1 MPVSG
6 DKETGVKP
14 ISRQSSDYIAG
25 VPIKKRRFLL
35 YRSPSPPPEEPS
47 ALPAENDS
55 LKQEQSSPSQGL
67 AMSNASVVTS
77 SGISDANNKPVSEE
91 YKGRSDV
98 MSVTVAQSNPNY
110 STVKVEEP
118 SKSHSGSLDD
128 MESKDKLVTAEKSAS
143 LVTLGKSKL
152 QSSPSEALA
161 LKLGKELYSKEKAE
175 GKCKAEIPIVAGN
188 TDLTLGLKEHVFPA
202 LTGHNHNVR
211 GQNQDSLE
219 PGSLNLSLSKGNN
232 SIQCKKDEVESK
244 NGAQQCGNRANW
256 DLNTTMDAWEG
267 SASEAAAVGQV
278 SAGGFNTTDGTH
290 DIKPLLCPTGTIG
303 TVIPSKQKSLV
314 ASENI
319 AKLTSSKLPSQQLRF
334 FGVDNLRLGLGP
346 SSLPQ
351 QVSPEPSSLSSK
363 EDSGRIFTNIILQ
376 RSVVP
381 PGNLIRVNY
390 RTVKSEPVDEG
401 NKLENRTTIA
411 TKLGLLDN
419 RTVKR
424 ELAEQFSVDKVSNIS
439 TMRVVDPA
447 SIKMEPVHR
456 GNVEAPNTLEGT
468 SRQVDKQV
476 LLGLSDHSSAMA
488 IPESALLPCPAG
500 ETSCSTE
507 LTIATDVGN
516 HVEQS
521 TYTKE
526 AHINGEVVPQE
537 ACERVQLVASETAAI
552 SVGHDGVESSTSC
565 MMGTVRAED
574 GNADDPEQCRLK
586 SINEQPPDVR
596 GSEGCVSDEEKIN
609 ISADM
614 LEEDSYGSDYESDGN
629 HPLPKAMDT
638 EQGGEEDY
646 EDGEVRE
653 PLLQTAVEDPI
664 CEKQEVEH
672 VDHGDSDNNKM
683 DIVGQHGD
691 DHPSSSHV
699 EEKDAKTEDPG
710 ETNNKESSDCVD
722 SLKEVYDNG
731 DTNLTCL
738 QESLTDEKPA
748 SGADIKRPITAIRRN
763 SLDQS
768 GSTDFPEEQEA
779 ELSLERTTE
788 GMQATTSTF
797 TFTQGLDDNVNNFDL
812 VEENDTTLTMM
823 EASASGDDAAKD
835 VNSGGNRSRIINL
848 SRAANVSPPGKT
860 RYISDRPLASLP
872 GRERLLNVPLEG
884 DKFYP
889 RGRDEL
895 YIDGSHKFSRERHQ
909 DQSPRNSRLNFVRG
923 RGRITGRLDPLRR
936 DWDSDREFAS
946 EFYNGPSEFRFPRN
960 KYASAVVDADLEY
973 NSYNIAPDGAFIG
986 TGRGGRKHLDDE
998 GAMFRH
1004 MSSRGRSP
1012 GGRNGLAARG
1022 GPQMIHRGPRM
1033 SEDGSEVV
1041 GLRHSEKFMSVFPD
1055 DNMDPMFTRPQ
1066 PTYEGVDAHFA
1077 RGGRNFSSVQRRGLP
1092 RIHSKSPM
1100 RSRSRSPVQWSSP
1113 RRRSQDGFGG
1123 HPELPHR
1130 RSPIYRVERIRSPD
1144 RTCFTGPI
1152 MVRRNGSPPYM
1163 SRPSNDLRDI
1173 NSGRDHGHPRS
1184 VIPNRSSSGRILYR
1198 NRRFDD
1204 IDPQERTDG
1213 DEFFGGPIHVR
1224 HELGVDPNGDE
1235 RRRFGERRGP
1245 VRSFRQPYNGANGEN
1260 FHLNS
1265 EDGPR
1270 PFRFCPEDNP
1280 EFHERGN
1287 LRDREFDRRI
1297 KNRPGNAPRRTRSIE
1312 EQETNFRQPWHDAGF
1327 DEISRVKRKR
1337 DFRCEI

>member
-25 VPIKKRRFLL
+25 VPIKKRRFLM
-35 YRSPSPPPEEPS
+35 YRPPSPPPEEPS
-47 ALPAENDS
+47 AVPAENDS
-55 LKQEQSSPSQGL
+55 LKQGQSSPSQGS
-67 AMSNASVVTS
+67 AISNASVVTS

-91 YKGRSDV
+91 YKGSSDV

-118 SKSHSGSLDD
+118 SKTYSGSLDD
-128 MESKDKLVTAEKSAS
+128 MESKDKLVAAEKSAS

-152 QSSPSEALA
+152 QSSPNEALA

-202 LTGHNHNVR
+202 LTGQNHNVR

-232 SIQCKKDEVESK
+232 NIQCKKDEVELK

-290 DIKPLLCPTGTIG
+290 DIKPLLCTTGTIG
-303 TVIPSKQKSLV
+303 TVIPSKQKGLV

-319 AKLTSSKLPSQQLRF
+319 AKLTSSKLPIQQLRL
-334 FGVDNLRLGLGP
+334 FGIDPLHLGLSP
-346 SSLPQ
+346 SSLQQ
-351 QVSPEPSSLSSK
+351 QVSLEPSLSSK
-363 EDSGRIFTNIILQ
+363 EDSGRIFPNIILQ

-381 PGNLIRVNY
+381 PGNLNRVNY
-390 RTVKSEPVDEG
+390 RTVKSEPFDES
-401 NKLENRTTIA
+401 NKLVNRTTIA
-411 TKLGLLDN
+411 NNLGLLDN

-424 ELAEQFSVDKVSNIS
+424 ELAEQFSFDKVSNIS
-439 TMRVVDPA
+439 AMRVVGPA
-447 SIKMEPVHR
+447 SIKMEPVHG

-488 IPESALLPCPAG
+488 IPESALLSCPAG
-500 ETSCSTE
+500 EPSCSTE

-516 HVEQS
+516 HGEQS

-537 ACERVQLVASETAAI
+537 ACERVQQVASETAAI
-552 SVGHDGVESSTSC
+552 SVGHDGIESSTSC

-586 SINEQPPDVR
+586 SINEQPPDMR

-614 LEEDSYGSDYESDGN
+614 LEEDSYGSDYDSDGN

-699 EEKDAKTEDPG
+699 EEKDAKEDPG
-710 ETNNKESSDCVD
+710 QTNNKESSDCVD
-722 SLKEVYDNG
+722 TSKEVYDNG

-748 SGADIKRPITAIRRN
+748 SGADIKRPITAFRRN

-768 GSTDFPEEQEA
+768 GSTGFPDEQEA

-812 VEENDTTLTMM
+812 VEEKDTMTMM

-848 SRAANVSPPGKT
+848 SRASNVSPPGNT
-860 RYISDRPLASLP
+860 RYISDRSLASLP
-872 GRERLLNVPLEG
+872 GRERLLDVPLEG

-936 DWDSDREFAS
+936 DWDSDRDFAS

-973 NSYNIAPDGAFIG
+973 NSYNIAPDGPFIG

-1012 GGRNGLAARG
+1012 GGRNGLAGRG
-1022 GPQMIHRGPRM
+1022 GAQMIHRGPRM

-1066 PTYEGVDAHFA
+1066 PAYEGVDAHFA

-1100 RSRSRSPVQWSSP
+1100 RSRSRSPVQWPSP

-1130 RSPIYRVERIRSPD
+1130 RSPIYRVERMRSPD
-1144 RTCFTGPI
+1144 RPCFPPI

-1198 NRRFDD
+1198 NRRFDV

-1213 DEFFGGPIHVR
+1213 DEFFGGPMHAR

-1312 EQETNFRQPWHDAGF
+1312 EQEANFRQPWHDAGF

>member
-1 MPVSG
+1 M
-6 DKETGVKP
+6 
-14 ISRQSSDYIAG
+14 
-25 VPIKKRRFLL
+25 
-35 YRSPSPPPEEPS
+35 YRPPSPPPPPEEPS
-47 ALPAENDS
+47 AVPAENDS
-55 LKQEQSSPSQGL
+55 LKQEQSSPSQGS
-67 AMSNASVVTS
+67 AISNASVVTS

-91 YKGRSDV
+91 YKGSSDV
-98 MSVTVAQSNPNY
+98 MSVTVVQSNPNY

-118 SKSHSGSLDD
+118 SKTHSGSLDD
-128 MESKDKLVTAEKSAS
+128 MESKDKLVAAEKSAS

-152 QSSPSEALA
+152 QSSPNEALA

-188 TDLTLGLKEHVFPA
+188 TDLTLGLMEHVFPA
-202 LTGHNHNVR
+202 LTGQNHNAR

-290 DIKPLLCPTGTIG
+290 DIKPLLCTTGTIN

-319 AKLTSSKLPSQQLRF
+319 AKLTSSKLPSQQLRL
-334 FGVDNLRLGLGP
+334 FGRDPLLHLGLSP
-346 SSLPQ
+346 SSLLQ
-351 QVSPEPSSLSSK
+351 QVSLQPSSLSSK
-363 EDSGRIFTNIILQ
+363 EDSGRIFPNIILQ
-376 RSVVP
+376 GSMVP
-381 PGNLIRVNY
+381 LGNLNRVNY
-390 RTVKSEPVDEG
+390 RTVKSEPFDES
-401 NKLENRTTIA
+401 NKLVNRTTIA
-411 TKLGLLDN
+411 NNLGLLDN

-424 ELAEQFSVDKVSNIS
+424 ELAEQFSFDKVSNIS
-439 TMRVVDPA
+439 AMRVVDPA
-447 SIKMEPVHR
+447 PIKMEPDHR

-488 IPESALLPCPAG
+488 IPESALLSCPAG
-500 ETSCSTE
+500 EPSCSTE

-516 HVEQS
+516 HVEPS

-526 AHINGEVVPQE
+526 AHINGEVVPRE
-537 ACERVQLVASETAAI
+537 ACERVQQVASETAAI
-552 SVGHDGVESSTSC
+552 SVGHDGIESSTAC

-586 SINEQPPDVR
+586 SINEQPPDMR

-609 ISADM
+609 ISAG

-710 ETNNKESSDCVD
+710 ETNNKESSDCAD
-722 SLKEVYDNG
+722 TLKEVYDNG

-768 GSTDFPEEQEA
+768 GSTEFPGEQEA

-812 VEENDTTLTMM
+812 VEENDTMTMM

-848 SRAANVSPPGKT
+848 SRASNLSPPGKT
-860 RYISDRPLASLP
+860 RYISDRSLAPLP
-872 GRERLLNVPLEG
+872 GRERLLDVPLEG

-889 RGRDEL
+889 RGR
-895 YIDGSHKFSRERHQ
+895 
-909 DQSPRNSRLNFVRG
+909 
-923 RGRITGRLDPLRR
+923 
-936 DWDSDREFAS
+936 
-946 EFYNGPSEFRFPRN
+946 
-960 KYASAVVDADLEY
+960 
-973 NSYNIAPDGAFIG
+973 
-986 TGRGGRKHLDDE
+986 
-998 GAMFRH
+998 
-1004 MSSRGRSP
+1004 
-1012 GGRNGLAARG
+1012 
-1022 GPQMIHRGPRM
+1022 
-1033 SEDGSEVV
+1033 
-1041 GLRHSEKFMSVFPD
+1041 
-1055 DNMDPMFTRPQ
+1055 
-1066 PTYEGVDAHFA
+1066 
-1077 RGGRNFSSVQRRGLP
+1077 
-1092 RIHSKSPM
+1092 
-1100 RSRSRSPVQWSSP
+1100 
-1113 RRRSQDGFGG
+1113 
-1123 HPELPHR
+1123 
-1130 RSPIYRVERIRSPD
+1130 
-1144 RTCFTGPI
+1144 
-1152 MVRRNGSPPYM
+1152 
-1163 SRPSNDLRDI
+1163 
-1173 NSGRDHGHPRS
+1173 
-1184 VIPNRSSSGRILYR
+1184 
-1198 NRRFDD
+1198 
-1204 IDPQERTDG
+1204 
-1213 DEFFGGPIHVR
+1213 
-1224 HELGVDPNGDE
+1224 
-1235 RRRFGERRGP
+1235 
-1245 VRSFRQPYNGANGEN
+1245 
-1260 FHLNS
+1260 
-1265 EDGPR
+1265 
-1270 PFRFCPEDNP
+1270 
-1280 EFHERGN
+1280 
-1287 LRDREFDRRI
+1287 
-1297 KNRPGNAPRRTRSIE
+1297 
-1312 EQETNFRQPWHDAGF
+1312 
-1327 DEISRVKRKR
+1327 
-1337 DFRCEI
+1337 

>member
-6 DKETGVKP
+6 NKETGVKP
-14 ISRQSSDYIAG
+14 TSRQSSDYIAG
-25 VPIKKRRFLL
+25 VPIKKRRFPL
-35 YRSPSPPPEEPS
+35 YRPPSPPPEEPS
-47 ALPAENDS
+47 AVPAENDS
-55 LKQEQSSPSQGL
+55 LKQEQSSPSQGS
-67 AMSNASVVTS
+67 AISNASVVTS

-91 YKGRSDV
+91 YKGSSDV
-98 MSVTVAQSNPNY
+98 MSVTVVQSNPNF
-110 STVKVEEP
+110 SIVKVEEP
-118 SKSHSGSLDD
+118 GRIHSGSLAD
-128 MESKDKLVTAEKSAS
+128 MESKDKLIAAEKSAS
-143 LVTLGKSKL
+143 LVTLGKSML
-152 QSSPSEALA
+152 QSSPNEALV

-175 GKCKAEIPIVAGN
+175 GKCKAEIPTVAGN

-202 LTGHNHNVR
+202 LTGQNRNAR
-211 GQNQDSLE
+211 GQSQDSLE

-278 SAGGFNTTDGTH
+278 SAGGFNTTDGTQ
-290 DIKPLLCPTGTIG
+290 DIKPLLCTTGMIG
-303 TVIPSKQKSLV
+303 IVIPSKQKSLL

-319 AKLTSSKLPSQQLRF
+319 AKLTLSKPPSQQLRL
-334 FGVDNLRLGLGP
+334 FGIDPLHLGLSP
-346 SSLPQ
+346 SSLQQ
-351 QVSPEPSSLSSK
+351 QVSPEPTSILSSK
-363 EDSGRIFTNIILQ
+363 EDSGRIFPNIILQ

-381 PGNLIRVNY
+381 PGNLNKVNY
-390 RTVKSEPVDEG
+390 RTVKSEPFDESS
-401 NKLENRTTIA
+401 KLENRTTIA
-411 TKLGLLDN
+411 PNLGLLDN

-424 ELAEQFSVDKVSNIS
+424 ELAEQFIFDKVSNIS
-439 TMRVVDPA
+439 AMRVDPA

-468 SRQVDKQV
+468 SRQVEKQV

-488 IPESALLPCPAG
+488 FPESALLSCPTG
-500 ETSCSTE
+500 EPSCSTE

-537 ACERVQLVASETAAI
+537 ACERVQQVASETAAI
-552 SVGHDGVESSTSC
+552 SVGNDGKESSTSC

-574 GNADDPEQCRLK
+574 GNTDDPEQCRLK
-586 SINEQPPDVR
+586 SMNEQPPDMR

-629 HPLPKAMDT
+629 HPLPKAMHT

-653 PLLQTAVEDPI
+653 PLVQTAVEDPI

-672 VDHGDSDNNKM
+672 VDHSDSDNNKM

-699 EEKDAKTEDPG
+699 EEEDAQTEDPG

-722 SLKEVYDNG
+722 TLKEVYDNG
-731 DTNLTCL
+731 DANLTCL
-738 QESLTDEKPA
+738 QESLTDAKPA
-748 SGADIKRPITAIRRN
+748 SGADFKRPITAIRRN
-763 SLDQS
+763 PLDQS

-812 VEENDTTLTMM
+812 VEENETMM

-848 SRAANVSPPGKT
+848 SRASNVSPPGKT
-860 RYISDRPLASLP
+860 RYISDRSLASLP

-923 RGRITGRLDPLRR
+923 RGRIT
-936 DWDSDREFAS
+936 
-946 EFYNGPSEFRFPRN
+946 
-960 KYASAVVDADLEY
+960 DLEY

-1004 MSSRGRSP
+1004 MPSRGRSP
-1012 GGRNGLAARG
+1012 GGRNGPAARG
-1022 GPQMIHRGPRM
+1022 GVMIHRVPRM

-1066 PTYEGVDAHFA
+1066 PAYEGVDAHFA

-1113 RRRSQDGFGG
+1113 RRRSQDGYGG

-1130 RSPIYRVERIRSPD
+1130 RSPIFRVERMRSPD
-1144 RTCFTGPI
+1144 RPCFTGEI

-1184 VIPNRSSSGRILYR
+1184 VIPNRSSSGRILLR

-1204 IDPQERTDG
+1204 IDPRERTDG
-1213 DEFFGGPIHVR
+1213 DEFFGGPMHAR
-1224 HELGVDPNGDE
+1224 HELGGDPNGDE

-1312 EQETNFRQPWHDAGF
+1312 EQEANFRQPWHDAGF